1 VSTPEGKVKDAV
13 KALLNAFDIFSA
25 AKAGS
30 FPETA
35 QGWFFMPSQ
44 NGYGVKGV
52 PDFVGHHKGR
62 FFAVETKAPGKKA
75 TGFQAL
81 QINAINT
88 AGSVCFV
95 IDGDL
100 GELNAWLRAG

>member
-13 KALLNAFDIFSA
+13 KALLNAFDIISA

-35 QGWFFMPSQ
+35 QGWYYMPVQ
-44 NGYGVKGV
+44 NSMGVNGI

-81 QINAINT
+81 QIAAINS

-100 GELNAWLRAG
+100 EELNAWLRAG